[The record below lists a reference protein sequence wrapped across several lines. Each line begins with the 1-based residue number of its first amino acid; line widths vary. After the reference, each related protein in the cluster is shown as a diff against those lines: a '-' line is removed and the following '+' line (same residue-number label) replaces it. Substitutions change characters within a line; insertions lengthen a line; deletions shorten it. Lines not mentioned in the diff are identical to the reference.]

1 MISVLLRLH
10 RFSAGT
16 LRQALRATLKS
27 TLARKALEREGSERD
42 GSVRPDGT
50 SSAALLETHGHLI
63 LSGSAC
69 MQAGIPLS
77 EIQKLGQWKTD
88 TYLLYVRDSVF
99 RNHIRD
105 GLVQSMVDFHMES
118 V

>member
-1 MISVLLRLH
+1 MSTVTAMISVLLRLH

-63 LSGSAC
+63 LSGSLHQPSSIKSKAIFAQWC
-69 MQAGIPLS
+69 WSDFVSPRLHRS
-77 EIQKLGQWKTD
+77 HSKDDDKKEIEIDRLID
-88 TYLLYVRDSVF
+88 
-99 RNHIRD
+99 
-105 GLVQSMVDFHMES
+105 
-118 V
+118 